1 MCLPPLP
8 HFQDLITKSWPA
20 RTHYVT
26 QVGFKFGVVL
36 ASRVQHSGIILDT
49 SPGFEVYLC
58 QVDKG
63 LILTP
68 LALEKSY
75 LQIGLQSD
83 VGSWN
88 FSIWILMRI

>member
-1 MCLPPLP
+1 M
-8 HFQDLITKSWPA
+8 QSWPA
-20 RTHYVT
+20 RTHYET
-26 QVGFKFGVVL
+26 QVGFELGAVL
-36 ASRVQHSGIILDT
+36 ASGIQRSGNICDS
-49 SPGFEVYLC
+49 SPGFEVFLC

-68 LALEKSY
+68 LALEKTY

-83 VGSWN
+83 VESWN